1 MNTGSTDQKD
11 LFTVSDATLFF
22 FWGGGGGEGGKHN
35 QNYSKWMGQ
44 MEKHM
49 ENSSSEVVMNR
60 KLKFLGK

>member
-22 FWGGGGGEGGKHN
+22 FGGGGGKHN

-44 MEKHM
+44 MEKHI

>member
-22 FWGGGGGEGGKHN
+22 FGEGGGKHN